1 MYILSKSTTKRFIL
15 SLILLWFQNLAFGQY
30 TALYIANKTPYSLKI
45 SALNKTQVERAA
57 SFSKWLNVLD
67 QTSFQFDL
75 FKSKREHSLNYTLV
89 KNNQKEQF
97 IEIVMQNGVP
107 KILTKS
113 SSENTIYTMC
123 ILEKKKPEVPFVKLS
138 EKETAKPCH
147 MDSATYRKLHN
158 GLKVLKNDTAKNLFV
173 TQSFTKYCIEIKQLD
188 SVFKHFKSEKMK
200 LNLLDSYYHM
210 IIGIN
215 RLPELSNHFKSEIGL
230 ANYELWIEEKKKK

>member
-67 QTSFQFDL
+67 QTTFQFDL
-75 FKSKREHSLNYTLV
+75 FKTKREHSLNYKLV

-158 GLKVLKNDTAKNLFV
+158 GLKNLKNDTAKQLFASK
-173 TQSFTKYCIEIKQLD
+173 QFLKYCIEIKQMD
-188 SVFKHFKSEKMK
+188 SVLSHFKSEKIK
-200 LNLLDSYYHM
+200 LNILESYYKM
-210 IIGIN
+210 IIGLN
-215 RLPELSNHFKSEIGL
+215 RLMELSHHFRREVGI
-230 ANYELWIEEKKKK
+230 ANYELWIEERKKY